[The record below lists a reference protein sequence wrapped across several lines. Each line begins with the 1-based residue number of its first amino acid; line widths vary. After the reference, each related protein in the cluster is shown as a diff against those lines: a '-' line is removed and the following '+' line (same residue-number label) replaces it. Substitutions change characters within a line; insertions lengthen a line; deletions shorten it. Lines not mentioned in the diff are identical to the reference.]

1 MNTRTRQI
9 IKAMLTRKNPDWFAM
24 LRVDGR
30 PGRRVV
36 SVPRG
41 EVAQY
46 KARYGDRIV
55 ILYEEREEANT

>member
-9 IKAMLTRKNPDWFAM
+9 IKAILTCKKPDWFAM
-24 LRVDGR
+24 LRIDGR
-30 PGRRVV
+30 PGQRVV

-46 KARYGDRIV
+46 KARYGDRIE
-55 ILYEEREEANT
+55 ILYDEKEESKA